1 MTRVSIRYA
10 VLALALMLSLSALA
24 KEKSESV
31 TLYHD
36 ATLNGA
42 NLPAGDYVVKY
53 DTEGANAQ
61 VKFMQGKKEVA
72 SAAGQLKNL
81 SKKAASN
88 QVVIDTGNNMRNIS
102 EIDFGGKDTAITFAS
117 ASAAAGK

>member
-1 MTRVSIRYA
+1 MSRISLRYA

-24 KEKSESV
+24 KERSESV

-42 NLPAGDYVVKY
+42 SLPAGQYVVKY
-53 DTEGANAQ
+53 DVEGANAQ

-72 SAAGQLKNL
+72 SANGQVKSLG
-81 SKKAASN
+81 KKSPSN
-88 QVVIDTGNNMRNIS
+88 QIVIDTENNGRNIS
-102 EIDFGGKDTAITFAS
+102 EIDFNGKDTGITFAS
-117 ASAAAGK
+117 AASSVGK

>member
-1 MTRVSIRYA
+1 MTRISLRYT
-10 VLALALMLSLSALA
+10 VMALALMLSLSALA
-24 KEKSESV
+24 KEQSQNV

-42 NLPAGDYVVKY
+42 TVPAGEYTVKY
-53 DTEGANAQ
+53 DVDGSNAQ

-72 SAAGQLKNL
+72 SATGQVKNL
-81 SKKAASN
+81 SKKAPSN
-88 QVVIDTGNNMRNIS
+88 QIVLDTDNNARNIS

-117 ASAAAGK
+117 SATAVGK

>member
-1 MTRVSIRYA
+1 MTRISLRYA

-24 KEKSESV
+24 KEKSESL

-42 NLPAGDYVVKY
+42 TVPAGDYVVKY
-53 DTEGANAQ
+53 DTDGTTAQ

-72 SAAGQLKNL
+72 SATGQVKNL
-81 SKKAASN
+81 AKKAPAN
-88 QVVIDTGNNMRNIS
+88 QIVLDTENNARNIS
-102 EIDFGGKDTAITFAS
+102 EINFNGKDTAITFGS
-117 ASAAAGK
+117 ATPAAGK

>member
-1 MTRVSIRYA
+1 MTRISIRYA

-42 NLPAGDYVVKY
+42 NVPAGDYVVKY
-53 DTEGANAQ
+53 ETNGSSAQ
-61 VKFMQGKKEVA
+61 VKFMQGGKEVA
-72 SAAGQLKNL
+72 SATGQLKNL
-81 SKKAASN
+81 SKKAQSN
-88 QVVIDTGNNMRNIS
+88 QVVIDTENNARNIS
-102 EIDFGGKDTAITFAS
+102 EIDFGGKDTAISFSS

>member
-1 MTRVSIRYA
+1 MNRISLRYT
-10 VLALALMLSLSALA
+10 VLALALSLSLSAFA
-24 KEKSESV
+24 KPKSENV

-53 DTEGANAQ
+53 DVDGANAQ

-72 SAAGQLKNL
+72 SATGQVKNL
-81 SKKAASN
+81 SKKPATSQIVLN
-88 QVVIDTGNNMRNIS
+88 TENNARDIS
-102 EIDFGGKDTAITFAS
+102 EIDFGGKETAITFAS
-117 ASAAAGK
+117 AGTAVGK

>member
-1 MTRVSIRYA
+1 MSRISLRYA

-42 NLPAGDYVVKY
+42 SLPAGQYVVKY
-53 DTEGANAQ
+53 DVEGANAQ

-72 SAAGQLKNL
+72 SANGQVKSLG
-81 SKKAASN
+81 KKSPSN
-88 QVVIDTGNNMRNIS
+88 QIVIDTENNGRNIS
-102 EIDFGGKDTAITFAS
+102 EIDFNGKDTGITFAS
-117 ASAAAGK
+117 AASSVGK